1 MELLVVTLAQANPA
15 RDGEALA
22 RMRVISDTVR
32 NAPGLNN
39 ARFYRSREPGSA
51 YFFLTTWENA
61 EWWQKAQERHS
72 PYRLLQTSPAG
83 IFPTPPEQWL
93 MRYLWGYS
101 RPQAAAAVATAH
113 LASVRPEQSA
123 HVQQIWLESLQRQ
136 AIEPILSFALLAC
149 SEYTLGDGG
158 HQQYQYPIF
167 LNLLSWPG
175 ESYRD
180 DFYAQESNRHLQ
192 GLLNSVGRSYTLKLD
207 PI

>member
-39 ARFYRSREPGSA
+39 ARFYRSREPVSA

-61 EWWQKAQERHS
+61 DWWQKAQERHS

-83 IFPTPPEQWL
+83 IFPTPPDEWL
-93 MRYLWGYS
+93 MEYLWGYS
-101 RPQAAAAVATAH
+101 RPQAEAAMATAH
-113 LASVRPEQSA
+113 LASVHPEQSA
-123 HVQQIWLESLQRQ
+123 RVQQVWLESLQQQ
-136 AIEPILSFALLAC
+136 ASEPILSFGLLAR
-149 SEYTLGDGG
+149 SEHTAGSAGQNL
-158 HQQYQYPIF
+158 IF

-175 ESYRD
+175 ETYRD
-180 DFYAQESNRHLQ
+180 DFYAHESNQQLQ